1 MPMRLLE
8 VCRAGSACK
17 RILAHPDDETVSPE
31 IYRPQDTHTDGG
43 LADLF
48 TLAQSFTLIA
58 IGVLAAV
65 LFAVT
70 TWHNRREAREEKRRR
85 RLRQMPGLHDCPRN
99 DSRARLPDA
108 TPSRSHSGY
117 GLLIRHR

>member
-1 MPMRLLE
+1 MPTRLLE
-8 VCRAGSACK
+8 VCRAGSACP

-48 TLAQSFTLIA
+48 TSAQSFTLIA

-70 TWHNRREAREEKRRR
+70 TWHNRREAREEKKAAANAR
-85 RLRQMPGLHDCPRN
+85 PP
-99 DSRARLPDA
+99 RLPEK
-108 TPSRSHSGY
+108 
-117 GLLIRHR
+117 